1 MFHLVDESLSAR
13 IENNL
18 IRARQ
23 VKDSWFSLG
32 FNIIAFIVVVG
43 GFGFFLYSSFNDKPP
58 EAPQHIEYKPVP
70 WLNAVRNVPGDQ
82 QYGQVPETE
91 IRGGIQGV
99 AYRSSAATF

>member
-1 MFHLVDESLSAR
+1 MFHLVDESLTSR

-32 FNIIAFIVVVG
+32 FNIIAFTLVIG
-43 GFGFFLYSSFNDKPP
+43 SFFGFLYYSFNDKIP
-58 EAPQHIEYKPVP
+58 EVPQHVEFKPVP

-82 QYGQVPETE
+82 QYGQIPETE
-91 IRGGIQGV
+91 IRGGISGI
-99 AYRSSAATF
+99 ANRTSAATF